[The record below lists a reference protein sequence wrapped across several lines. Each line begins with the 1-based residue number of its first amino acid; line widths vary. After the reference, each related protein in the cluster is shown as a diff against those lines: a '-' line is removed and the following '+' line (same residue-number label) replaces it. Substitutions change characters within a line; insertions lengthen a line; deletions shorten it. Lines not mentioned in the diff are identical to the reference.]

1 MKFRTSVATA
11 AVAVASLGAAATP
24 AYAQPAPVP
33 RELTYEITQEGASAV
48 VDTNGKWQQAG
59 DQLILKAVDD
69 TPLTTVPLTYRK
81 DGLAYPIAARIDGG
95 IAVLTPQRDRGVPV
109 APVHAPVITPEQAG
123 TEIAEQFTPR
133 DLQALGVFTQRATMS
148 AAIAGAIGA
157 VLGGSLGCVLGAAT
171 GALVSSPIALLLVP
185 FVGATIG
192 GCVAGAATLGAAG
205 GIIGAFLIGGPV
217 AVFAAFQYFSTI
229 LSPCPP
235 EHPAC
240 RPSTP

>member
-1 MKFRTSVATA
+1 MKLRTSVATA
-11 AVAVASLGAAATP
+11 AIAVASLGVAAAP
-24 AYAQPAPVP
+24 AHAQPAPAP
-33 RELTYEITQEGASAV
+33 RELTYEITQEGDSAV
-48 VDTNGKWQQAG
+48 VATNGRWQAVG

-81 DGLAYPIAARIDGG
+81 DDVAFPIAAQIDGG
-95 IAVLTPQRDRGVPV
+95 TAVLTPQRDGGVAV
-109 APVHAPVITPEQAG
+109 APVSAPVITPEQAG
-123 TEIAEQFTPR
+123 KEIAEQFTPR
-133 DLQALGVFTQRATMS
+133 DMQALGVFTQRATMS

-157 VLGGSLGCVLGAAT
+157 VLGGSIGCVLGAAT
-171 GALVSSPIALLLVP
+171 GALVSSPVALLLVP

-240 RPSTP
+240 RPTTP

>member
-1 MKFRTSVATA
+1 M
-11 AVAVASLGAAATP
+11 
-24 AYAQPAPVP
+24 
-33 RELTYEITQEGASAV
+33 
-48 VDTNGKWQQAG
+48 VDTNGKWQLAG

-81 DGLAYPIAARIDGG
+81 DDIAYPIAARIDGD
-95 IAVLTPQRDRGVPV
+95 IAVLTPQRDGGVPV
-109 APVHAPVITPEQAG
+109 APVHAPVITAEQAG
-123 TEIAEQFTPR
+123 AEIAEQFTPR

-148 AAIAGAIGA
+148 AAIAGASGA
-157 VLGGSLGCVLGAAT
+157 VLGGSLGCVLGAAI

-229 LSPCPP
+229 LLPCPP

>member
-1 MKFRTSVATA
+1 MKLRTSVATA
-11 AVAVASLGAAATP
+11 ALAVAALGATAAP
-24 AYAQPAPVP
+24 ASAEPAPAP
-33 RELTYEITQEGASAV
+33 RELTYEITHSGDSAV
-48 VDTNGKWQQAG
+48 VETNGKWQVAG
-59 DQLILKAVDD
+59 DQLILQAIDD
-69 TPLTTVPLTYRK
+69 TLLTTVPLTYRK
-81 DGLAYPIAARIDGG
+81 DNIAFPIAAKIDGG
-95 IAVLTPQRDRGVPV
+95 TAVLTPQRAGGVPV
-109 APVHAPVITPEQAG
+109 APVSAPVVTPEQAAQ
-123 TEIAEQFTPR
+123 EVAEQFTPR
-133 DLQALGVFTQRATMS
+133 DMQALGVFAQRATMS
-148 AAIAGAIGA
+148 AAIAGAVGA
-157 VLGGSLGCVLGAAT
+157 VIGGGLGCVLGAAT

-240 RPSTP
+240 RPTTP

>member
-1 MKFRTSVATA
+1 MKLGTSVATA
-11 AVAVASLGAAATP
+11 VIAAASLGVAAAP
-24 AYAQPAPVP
+24 AAAQPAPAP
-33 RELTYEITQEGASAV
+33 RELTYEITQEGGSAV
-48 VDTNGKWQQAG
+48 VETNGAWQVAG
-59 DQLILKAVDD
+59 DQLILKAVDG
-69 TPLTTVPLTYRK
+69 TPLSTVPLTYRK
-81 DGLAYPIAARIDGG
+81 DDLAYPIAARVDGG
-95 IAVLTPQRDRGVPV
+95 TAVLTPQRDGGVPV
-109 APVHAPVITPEQAG
+109 APVRAPVITPEQAG
-123 TEIAEQFTPR
+123 KEIAEQFTPR

>member
-1 MKFRTSVATA
+1 MKIRTSVATA
-11 AVAVASLGAAATP
+11 AIAVASLGAAAAP

-48 VDTNGKWQQAG
+48 VDTNGKWQLAG

-81 DGLAYPIAARIDGG
+81 DDIAYPIAARIDGG
-95 IAVLTPQRDRGVPV
+95 TAVLTPRRDGGVPV
-109 APVHAPVITPEQAG
+109 APMQAPVITPEQAG
-123 TEIAEQFTPR
+123 KEIAEQFTPR

-217 AVFAAFQYFSTI
+217 ALFAAFQYFSTI

>member
-1 MKFRTSVATA
+1 MKFRTSVVTAAIAVAALGATA
-11 AVAVASLGAAATP
+11 APAA
-24 AYAQPAPVP
+24 AQPAPVP
-33 RELTYEITQEGASAV
+33 QELTYEITRSGDTAV
-48 VDTNGKWQQAG
+48 VKTNGKWQVAG
-59 DQLILKAVDD
+59 DQLILKAIDN
-69 TPLTTVPLTYRK
+69 TPLSTVPLTYRK
-81 DGLAYPIAARIDGG
+81 DNVAFPIAATIDGG
-95 IAVLTPQRDRGVPV
+95 TAVLTPQREGGVPV
-109 APVHAPVITPEQAG
+109 APVHAPVVTPEQAG
-123 TEIAEQFTPR
+123 QEIAEQFTPR
-133 DLQALGVFTQRATMS
+133 DMQALGVFTQRATMS
-148 AAIAGAIGA
+148 AAIAGAVGA
-157 VLGGSLGCVLGAAT
+157 VIGGSLGCVLGAAT

-240 RPSTP
+240 RPTTP

>member
-1 MKFRTSVATA
+1 MKIRTSVATA
-11 AVAVASLGAAATP
+11 AIAVASLGAAAAP
-24 AYAQPAPVP
+24 AHAQPAPAP

-48 VDTNGKWQQAG
+48 VETNGEWQVAG

-69 TPLTTVPLTYRK
+69 TPLTTVPLIYRR
-81 DGLAYPIAARIDGG
+81 DDVAFPIAAHIEGG
-95 IAVLTPQRDRGVPV
+95 TAVLTPQRDGGVPV

-123 TEIAEQFTPR
+123 EEIAEQFTPR
-133 DLQALGVFTQRATMS
+133 DMQALGVFTQRATMS

-240 RPSTP
+240 RPTTP

>member
-1 MKFRTSVATA
+1 MKLRTSVATA
-11 AVAVASLGAAATP
+11 ALAVAALGATAAP
-24 AYAQPAPVP
+24 VSAQPAPAP
-33 RELTYEITQEGASAV
+33 RELTYEITHSGAGAV
-48 VDTNGKWQQAG
+48 VKTNGKWQVAG
-59 DQLILKAVDD
+59 DQLILQAIDD
-69 TPLTTVPLTYRK
+69 TLLTTVPLTYRK
-81 DGLAYPIAARIDGG
+81 DNIAFPIAAKVDGG
-95 IAVLTPQRDRGVPV
+95 TAVLTPQREGGVPV
-109 APVHAPVITPEQAG
+109 APVSAPVVTPEQAG
-123 TEIAEQFTPR
+123 QEVAEQFTPR
-133 DLQALGVFTQRATMS
+133 DMQALGVFTQRATMS

-157 VLGGSLGCVLGAAT
+157 VIGGSLGCVLGAAT

-240 RPSTP
+240 RPTTP